1 MQINILK
8 SSIKENPNAGRTSF
22 FMPNGRRV
30 TGTFAGTLPKRYQER
45 AIVTSITHISSG
57 SVISEFEV
65 MQRMRYNKIPKWVF
79 NDKRVKGVEINQEG
93 LNYEGLPEAKYFYK
107 YENKHIKCS
116 DCGVKTPFKK
126 IEEDY
131 IDDEYHVYICPNC
144 KSTSGYPDFTFQKIE
159 EAVGVK

>member
-8 SSIKENPNAGRTSF
+8 SSIKKNPNAGRTSF
-22 FMPNGRRV
+22 FMPSGRRV
-30 TGTFAGTLPKRYQER
+30 TGTFIGKFPKRYEER
-45 AIVTSITHISSG
+45 AIVTSITHTMSG
-57 SVISEFEV
+57 NPLSQFEI
-65 MQRMRYNKIPKWVF
+65 MDRIRNNKIPKWVF
-79 NDKRVKGVEINQEG
+79 TDKRVRDVSISQEG
-93 LNYEGLPEAKYFYK
+93 ITYEGLPEPNYFYK
-107 YENKHIKCS
+107 YENKHIRCS

-144 KSTSGYPDFTFQKIE
+144 KSISGYPHFTFQKIE